1 MIKDKTVSA
10 AQLLGSGGELAHDV
24 LPAGGRVGEGGMGQG
39 DAVRSDGLPL
49 GALEAVNVRLGGVP
63 LALSGEG
70 GGLLLP
76 HAGPLGLVEDEGWG
90 AVVEVRVAVDTVVVS
105 RHRR

>member
-63 LALSGEG
+63 LTLPGEG